1 MKKLLLLIFAL
12 MLTLFSC
19 KPERVMLTQ
28 AEIDAEK
35 EAIKQTL
42 IAYNEANSEKNFGKM
57 VETLADEVTFFGTD
71 SSEIITSFADY
82 KVAIDKQWEEYES
95 IKYGEISDF
104 TVFMDDN
111 ATLASVIYGQNST
124 VVKDGAERT
133 YYLRI
138 ARTLVKKEDKW
149 VIRSGIVGIVRTAQ
163 EAQEFYDSMEE
174 TESEE

>member
-1 MKKLLLLIFAL
+1 MKKNLLLIFAL
-12 MLTLFSC
+12 MLMMFAC
-19 KPERVMLTQ
+19 KPERVMMTQ
-28 AEIDAEK
+28 AEIEAEK
-35 EAIKQTL
+35 DAIEQTL

-82 KVAIDKQWEEYES
+82 KVAIDRQWEEYES
-95 IKYGEISDF
+95 INYGEISDL

-111 ATLASVIYGQNST
+111 ATLASVIYGQNSI
-124 VVKDGAERT
+124 VVKDGVERT

-138 ARTLVKKEDKW
+138 ARTLVKKEEKW

-163 EAQEFYDSMEE
+163 EAEEFYEPMEE